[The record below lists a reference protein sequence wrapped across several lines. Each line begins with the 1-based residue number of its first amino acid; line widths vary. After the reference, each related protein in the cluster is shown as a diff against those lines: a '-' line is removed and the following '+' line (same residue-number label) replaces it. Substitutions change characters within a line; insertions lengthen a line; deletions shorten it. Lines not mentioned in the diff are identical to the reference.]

1 MKLEEVNLIQETK
14 DINLVNTLL
23 KQGYS
28 VLRIFHQH
36 SETQDGSQS
45 NALYVL
51 GKVKKE

>member
-1 MKLEEVNLIQETK
+1 MKLEDVNLVQETK
-14 DINLVNTLL
+14 DINMVNTLL
-23 KQGYS
+23 KQGYA

-51 GKVKKE
+51 GKVKE